1 MSMTKNIYTLPTFN
15 DTVEADMITF
25 VKNTLAPFF
34 AEKLG
39 LVVRDDLE
47 VTHPSYMSGDACA
60 FITFL
65 APSASAAP
73 YLALYNSKKNG
84 SNYSG
89 FVIGAVK
96 EVGGVYQP
104 RDVYTSNPPYSAGVD
119 YTGSSIC
126 ISLETTYQVKLTV
139 FDFGDG
145 RKLGVLSSY
154 NSAGTATAR
163 EDWWS
168 SIYIGPLNVDGT
180 NTPGCA
186 VFSSYVY
193 HSYIEAYD
201 VQPSTSTLTYLPNI
215 SKTAVGG
222 FLYDTDDGKDFL
234 VKMNLAINN
243 KVYIPNIY
251 MFSDVLQRA
260 KAGTTITIDNRKYVC
275 AANRSSTQ
283 SVICFPEEV
292 N

>member
-1 MSMTKNIYTLPTFN
+1 MSMTKNIYTLPTFY
-15 DTVEADMITF
+15 DTTEADMITF

-60 FITFL
+60 FVTFL

-73 YLALYNSKKNG
+73 YLALYNSAKNG
-84 SNYSG
+84 SSYSG
-89 FVIGAVK
+89 FVVGAVK

-104 RDVYTSNPPYSAGVD
+104 KDVYTSNPPYQAGVD
-119 YTGSSIC
+119 YGGSSIC

-154 NSAGTATAR
+154 NSAGTDAAR
-163 EDWWS
+163 ADWWS
-168 SIYIGPLNVDGT
+168 SIYIGPLTVDGST
-180 NTPGCA
+180 TEGCA
-186 VFSSYVY
+186 VFASYIY
-193 HSYIEAYD
+193 YSYIEEFDIQPNSDNNNGLPYLNRSASNGFAY
-201 VQPSTSTLTYLPNI
+201 S
-215 SKTAVGG
+215 A
-222 FLYDTDDGKDFL
+222 DDGKDFL
-234 VKMNLAINN
+234 VKMNLAIGH
-243 KVYIPNIY
+243 KIYIPNVY
-251 MFSDVLQRA
+251 MFSDVLDRA
-260 KAGTTITIDNRKYVC
+260 KAGTTITINGSRYVC
-275 AANRSSTQ
+275 AANRTSSY
-283 SVICFPEEV
+283 SRICFPEEV